1 MESNDQPSPQLF
13 SCPNCNAPIVGG
25 LAACPACGIRLV
37 KNERTT
43 EKVLS
48 IVLLVVIGLP
58 AAFCGTCSVILS
70 PGDASMLALSAIAFA
85 VAGVFIWLTVASF
98 KKRN

>member
-1 MESNDQPSPQLF
+1 MESNDQTSPQLY

-25 LAACPACGIRLV
+25 LAACPACGFRLV
-37 KNERTT
+37 KRERTA

-58 AAFCGTCSVILS
+58 AAFCGTCSVIFS
-70 PGDASMLALSAIAFA
+70 PGDASMLGIGAFA
-85 VAGVFIWLTVASF
+85 FAIFGVLIWLMVASF
-98 KKRN
+98 KKQN